1 MEEAVKARSKTPAL
15 GRVLCGL
22 STAAFCSERERGCHS
37 LLHPAWA
44 QKQALKRS
52 AESNIYTEK
61 EDIRSSGSGC
71 SDILFLK
78 IHF

>member
-1 MEEAVKARSKTPAL
+1 MAAPLPLGTNRSGT
-15 GRVLCGL
+15 
-22 STAAFCSERERGCHS
+22 TAATDAAKCRRFATGFHS